1 MMDSNLLWLTKPEKK
16 KVEEYNKEIEKKKII
31 IISNRFIANKKNFPL
46 LFYIS
51 ACINLLDYLH
61 LFNLTERGWN
71 NSKRESCGYFFVQF
85 NRNEPATMY

>member
-16 KVEEYNKEIEKKKII
+16 KVEEYNKETEKKKII

-61 LFNLTERGWN
+61 LFNLTERG
-71 NSKRESCGYFFVQF
+71 
-85 NRNEPATMY
+85 